1 MLLWLTAIGALAHRQ
16 GGGSSRGSSAGGGC
30 GGGDG
35 SEGGGSGGGNGG
47 YLTEA
52 DVLGLFHPSAPKFVR
67 RRSMLTI
74 EGRIHQVTMMRT
86 FAEGVRIMKYIATSH
101 KTTTINNLNDELF
114 YFYFEK
120 SHHPNSPPF
129 LKPPP
134 NVSSFF
140 LY

>member
-35 SEGGGSGGGNGG
+35 SEGGGGGGGNGG

-114 YFYFEK
+114 FFILRN
-120 SHHPNSPPF
+120 PTIQTLLLFLTLPPTC
-129 LKPPP
+129 LP
-134 NVSSFF
+134 FF
-140 LY
+140 